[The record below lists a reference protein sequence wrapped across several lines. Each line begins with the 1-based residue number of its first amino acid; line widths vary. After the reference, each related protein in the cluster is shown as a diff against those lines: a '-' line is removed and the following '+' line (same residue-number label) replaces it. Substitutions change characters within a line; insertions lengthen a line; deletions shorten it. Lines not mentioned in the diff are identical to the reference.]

1 MRTRSTAA
9 RARLIGGLLAV
20 TALGAPLATAGAA
33 HAAPTALVAPA
44 QAAAAVC
51 LANVHIVQLYI
62 PANIGGLSSAQREK
76 LSQVDFDADR
86 GWKVAELRL
95 RQELRPNA
103 GRTAVQNVTA
113 YASPFTTATA
123 GAIGATATVVT
134 KENGAIGSATTRS
147 QATFNV
153 ALSSPFGAWNPS
165 SNYQLAILA
174 NVNGYFDYSPMQD
187 NPAQGIYVQ
196 PQAESC

>member
-20 TALGAPLATAGAA
+20 TALGAPLAAAGPA
-33 HAAPTALVAPA
+33 HAAPAAPA

-51 LANVHIVQLYI
+51 LANVHIVQLYV
-62 PANIGGLSSAQREK
+62 PAGIGGLSSAQREK
-76 LSQVDFDADR
+76 LRQVDFDPNR

-103 GRTAVQNVTA
+103 GRTAVQTVTA

-134 KENGAIGSATTRS
+134 KENGAIGAATTRS

-153 ALSSPFGAWNPS
+153 ALSTPFGAWNPS

-174 NVNGYFDYSPMQD
+174 NVNGYFDYAPMQD

-196 PQAESC
+196 PQAQSC

>member
-20 TALGAPLATAGAA
+20 TALGAPLAAAGPA
-33 HAAPTALVAPA
+33 HAAPAAPA

-51 LANVHIVQLYI
+51 LANVHIVQLYV
-62 PANIGGLSSAQREK
+62 PAGIGGLNSAQREK
-76 LSQVDFDADR
+76 LRQVDFDPNR

-103 GRTAVQNVTA
+103 GRTAVQTVTA

-134 KENGAIGSATTRS
+134 KENGAIGAATTRS

-153 ALSSPFGAWNPS
+153 ALSTPFGAWNPS

-174 NVNGYFDYSPMQD
+174 NVNGYFDYAPMQD

-196 PQAESC
+196 PQAQSC